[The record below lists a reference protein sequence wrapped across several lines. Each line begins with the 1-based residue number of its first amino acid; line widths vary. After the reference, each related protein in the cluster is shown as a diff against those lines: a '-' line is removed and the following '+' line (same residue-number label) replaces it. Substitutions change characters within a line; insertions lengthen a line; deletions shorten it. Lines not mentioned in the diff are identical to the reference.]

1 MALAAFGCP
10 YLFHLSVPQ
19 QRGRNAFDIREWND
33 MDGALHFLNK
43 VATWGHKP
51 KRLCGRIRATPG
63 GQEAK
68 CLKCLP

>member
-33 MDGALHFLNK
+33 MDGALHFSKQGSNMGSQ
-43 VATWGHKP
+43 T
-51 KRLCGRIRATPG
+51 
-63 GQEAK
+63 EASVRQN
-68 CLKCLP
+68 